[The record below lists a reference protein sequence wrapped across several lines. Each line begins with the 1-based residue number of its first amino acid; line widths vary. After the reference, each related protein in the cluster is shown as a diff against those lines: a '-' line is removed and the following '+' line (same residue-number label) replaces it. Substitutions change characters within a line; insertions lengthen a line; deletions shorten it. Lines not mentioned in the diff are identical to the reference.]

1 MKSGVVLAAAAA
13 ALLLPASQAL
23 ALSAEGREFLAI
35 SKELE
40 PVQCEKRKLRR
51 EIAFAEAERRTEDAR
66 TLRERFETLNRDPK
80 TTRLERRLGEL
91 EKRISNGRGGTLD
104 PEDLKAI
111 SRQQREAFYRC
122 E

>member
-1 MKSGVVLAAAAA
+1 M
-13 ALLLPASQAL
+13 
-23 ALSAEGREFLAI
+23 AI

-51 EIAFAEAERRTEDAR
+51 EIVLAEVERRDADVKA
-66 TLRERFETLNRDPK
+66 LRARFAKLDQDPK
-80 TTRLERRLGEL
+80 SSKL
-91 EKRISNGRGGTLD
+91 EKRLAQLEPRLSRSSD
-104 PEDLKAI
+104 PDDLPAI